1 MYETESAR
9 LRIPS
14 WQIVERLTAILTSFR
29 FRATPPRALN
39 NPHRAPKLSDT
50 AIHFLAVTVTLS
62 EDGAP
67 QLRREVLPLE
77 IGYLRVELRT
87 AKTSCHVV
95 IDTTAESVVLST
107 AGLGEAEVELDFLV
121 CERDQPPI
129 ATDDAES
136 SICRPRPSTATAN
149 LSRAIYSV
157 PSKPCPP
164 KMFGLDRC
172 PIEAWA
178 IGDDVSAQTV
188 ITDGSGRIFARPS
201 NGRTP
206 ASEPIQLPLGRY
218 LLRSIRSRG
227 MSIARIACAPHT
239 RID

>member
-1 MYETESAR
+1 M
-9 LRIPS
+9 
-14 WQIVERLTAILTSFR
+14 
-29 FRATPPRALN
+29 
-39 NPHRAPKLSDT
+39 SDT

-136 SICRPRPSTATAN
+136 SICRPRPSTATVN